1 MEYEEIEK
9 LSLEESKRQT
19 KERREHGLN
28 MIRPF
33 TFDEKK
39 MLWDGLREDNKVF
52 ILGFNEKLS
61 KPIKNISYIPLGSND
76 SKLRFIIVSLMYSL
90 SGGYLFKFLKYLIS
104 YLLK

>member
-19 KERREHGLN
+19 KERKESGLN

-39 MLWDGLREDNKVF
+39 MLWDGLYEREKTTSELLMEGF
-52 ILGFNEKLS
+52 KEEQILRKLEEE
-61 KPIKNISYIPLGSND
+61 D
-76 SKLRFIIVSLMYSL
+76 D
-90 SGGYLFKFLKYLIS
+90 
-104 YLLK
+104 

>member
-9 LSLEESKRQT
+9 MSLEESKRQT

-39 MLWDGLREDNKVF
+39 ILWDGLRDDNKTTSELLQEGF
-52 ILGFNEKLS
+52 REEQILREKEEE
-61 KPIKNISYIPLGSND
+61 D
-76 SKLRFIIVSLMYSL
+76 D
-90 SGGYLFKFLKYLIS
+90 
-104 YLLK
+104 

>member
-39 MLWDGLREDNKVF
+39 MLWDGLREDNKTTSELLQEGF
-52 ILGFNEKLS
+52 REEQILRKLEEEE
-61 KPIKNISYIPLGSND
+61 ND
-76 SKLRFIIVSLMYSL
+76 
-90 SGGYLFKFLKYLIS
+90 
-104 YLLK
+104 

>member
-19 KERREHGLN
+19 KERRQDGLN

-39 MLWDGLREDNKVF
+39 ILWDGLY
-52 ILGFNEKLS
+52 NEKNKRKKYL
-61 KPIKNISYIPLGSND
+61 KEMNYRLKMAICRRTKVWLRRKNIEGEE
-76 SKLRFIIVSLMYSL
+76 K
-90 SGGYLFKFLKYLIS
+90 
-104 YLLK
+104 